1 MSPGTKKRSRGSYL
15 SGLIRRL
22 GAPHVFFQFTD
33 TVILF
38 RHERLGKL
46 SFVQLMIHAVSGNQ
60 ILMQAARVSFR

>member
-1 MSPGTKKRSRGSYL
+1 MIP
-15 SGLIRRL
+15 GLIFVRAHPPAGR
-22 GAPHVFFQFTD
+22 PHVFFQFTD

-60 ILMQAARVSFR
+60 ILMLAARVSFR